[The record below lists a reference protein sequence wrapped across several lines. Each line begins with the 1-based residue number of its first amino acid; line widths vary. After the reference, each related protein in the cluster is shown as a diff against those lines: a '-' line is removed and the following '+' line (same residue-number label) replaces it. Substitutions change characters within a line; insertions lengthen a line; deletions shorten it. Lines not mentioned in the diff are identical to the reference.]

1 MTQHPFE
8 RIFAPRSVAV
18 ITSGDGRAAA
28 ELVLANLV
36 AGGFEGGLHA
46 VGAGVVAP
54 VGARSA
60 GALAEVEGPVDLAVV
75 AAPPGERLEA
85 VRACAEHGVAGA
97 ILLRGSG
104 EDAEDEALVPALLA
118 AAAPRGL
125 RLIGPES
132 VGLIR
137 PGARLQASFTNGTTA
152 PGSLA
157 LVSQSGAICAA
168 VLDWASGHRIG
179 FSTVVSLGYA
189 SDVDFGEVLEYLAL
203 DPSTRGILLHVE
215 SVRAARPFLTG
226 LRIAARIKPVVV
238 VRAGRHGG
246 AEAGSPDDAF
256 DAALARAGAVRVPHI
271 AQMFAAARLLSRRQ
285 AVAGNRLSIVTNARG
300 PGLLAADRAAEL
312 GVVVPPLAPATTE
325 RLDAALPR
333 RSTGGSNPLDLRHD
347 AAPERYRAAVE
358 ACLADPG
365 TDAVLVM
372 LVPQALSAPAE
383 TAEALVAASAGKT
396 KPIIAC
402 WMGEEAVRGSRA
414 ILEEAG
420 IPDLSMPERAVEA
433 FDQLASYGRNQRLL
447 RQVPEPLSP
456 EAMPQVELARDLIR
470 SALARGRDALT
481 TAELRK
487 LLATLGVRDRA
498 MAGTRVRGTE
508 LSVAVARDAVFGPV
522 IRFGRGSA
530 AGPVGDPVVALPP
543 LNTAIIRTLTR
554 TSRIATLFTAAGGM
568 SELELVAFERTLWA
582 VSELVSEV
590 PELVGLG
597 ICPLV
602 ASGDEVYAAG
612 AAASIA
618 PLPAGV
624 ERERYGHMA
633 IHPYPS
639 ALRTRWQLAD
649 GTGVTVRPIRP
660 EDAVK
665 EASFVRNLSDN
676 ARHFRFMVG
685 LRELPR
691 EMLIRFTQID
701 YDRELALVALVERE
715 GQEDYIGV
723 ARYATTAPRVA
734 NVAIV
739 VADAWQGRG
748 IGRRLFGLLIET
760 ARARGFELLEGEILA
775 ENEGARALVKGHGFT
790 LRRDPES
797 AELLLIEKRLA

>member
-1 MTQHPFE
+1 M
-8 RIFAPRSVAV
+8 
-18 ITSGDGRAAA
+18 
-28 ELVLANLV
+28 
-36 AGGFEGGLHA
+36 
-46 VGAGVVAP
+46 
-54 VGARSA
+54 
-60 GALAEVEGPVDLAVV
+60 
-75 AAPPGERLEA
+75 
-85 VRACAEHGVAGA
+85 
-97 ILLRGSG
+97 
-104 EDAEDEALVPALLA
+104 
-118 AAAPRGL
+118 
-125 RLIGPES
+125 
-132 VGLIR
+132 
-137 PGARLQASFTNGTTA
+137 
-152 PGSLA
+152 
-157 LVSQSGAICAA
+157 
-168 VLDWASGHRIG
+168 
-179 FSTVVSLGYA
+179 
-189 SDVDFGEVLEYLAL
+189 
-203 DPSTRGILLHVE
+203 
-215 SVRAARPFLTG
+215 
-226 LRIAARIKPVVV
+226 KPVVV

-312 GVVVPPLAPATTE
+312 GVLVPPLAAATTE
-325 RLDAALPR
+325 RLAAALPR
-333 RSTGGSNPLDLRHD
+333 RAPASSNPLDLRHD
-347 AAPERYRAAVE
+347 ANPERYRVAVE
-358 ACLADPG
+358 ACLANPE
-365 TDAVLVM
+365 TDAVVVM
-372 LVPQALSAPAE
+372 LVPQALSAPAA
-383 TAEALVAASAGKT
+383 TAEALVAACAGKT
-396 KPIIAC
+396 KPVVAC
-402 WMGEEAVRGSRA
+402 WMGEETVRGGREV
-414 ILEEAG
+414 LEKAG

-456 EAMPQVELARDLIR
+456 EAMPQVELARDLVR

-487 LLATLGVRDRA
+487 LLSTLGVRDRA

-508 LSVAVARDAVFGPV
+508 LSVAVARDPVFGPV

-554 TSRIATLFTAAGGM
+554 TSRIAGLFTAAGGM
-568 SELELVAFERTLWA
+568 SELELSAFERTLWA

-590 PELVGLG
+590 PELVALA

-602 ASGDEVYAAG
+602 AAGDEVYAAG
-612 AAASIA
+612 ATASIA

-624 ERERYGHMA
+624 ERYRHMA

-639 ALRTRWQLAD
+639 ALRARWTLAD

-660 EDAVK
+660 EDALK

-701 YDRELALVALVERE
+701 YDRELALVALVEKE
-715 GQEDYIGV
+715 GEEDYIGV

-748 IGRRLFGLLIET
+748 IGRRLFGQLIES